1 VDQLNVRVKGDTCQ
15 LLVNDFSTTDVTSK
29 AASQVVLMDT
39 MKHYFPYTMEI
50 TCGIPEVALHGSL
63 EDWHKLLEKTRGIRA
78 LGIGLDWWLD
88 VLEPVLEKL
97 IETHS
102 GHVDADRW
110 SHVMTKQV
118 SYGSGGDREWFEGWV
133 CAFFPYTSEGTP
145 THFEHGLSRGDVPT
159 GLVNCPFDLD
169 DNGHVTKNVL
179 VAGSFGARVMDDG
192 GVAPYIG
199 WLVKRERT
207 EDEALKEDPYFDES
221 WWTQP
226 LAAAEP
232 SAAEEPAVSENPMQ
246 RVGNAILAF
255 GGSILNR

>member
-1 VDQLNVRVKGDTCQ
+1 
-15 LLVNDFSTTDVTSK
+15 
-29 AASQVVLMDT
+29 M
-39 MKHYFPYTMEI
+39 
-50 TCGIPEVALHGSL
+50 
-63 EDWHKLLEKTRGIRA
+63 
-78 LGIGLDWWLD
+78 GIGLDWWLD

-102 GHVDADRW
+102 GHVDADWW

-133 CAFFPYTSEGTP
+133 CAFFPYTSKGKP
-145 THFEHGLSRGDVPT
+145 THFERGLSRGEVPT

-199 WLVKRERT
+199 WLVKRDGS
-207 EDEALKEDPYFDES
+207 EDEALEDDPYWDES
-221 WWTQP
+221 WFTQR
-226 LAAAEP
+226 L
-232 SAAEEPAVSENPMQ
+232 AAEEPAISENPMH